1 MARRKNREIHKRIK
15 HHLEFRFKYPKFLIL
30 ILTIILGYFV
40 FRVGNIPEI
49 ENFILSLGYF
59 GSFLAGILF
68 SHGFTAAP
76 ATAIF
81 LIFAKSQNAILCG
94 LIGGFG
100 VLIGDLLIFKLIR
113 FSFQKEIRYLER
125 ERIIKWVEKEI
136 PEKIRHYLLVIF
148 ADLILITPLPNEI
161 GITMLAAY
169 NKISIKFFSIL
180 SYVLGFL
187 GILIIVLIGKSIF

>member
-1 MARRKNREIHKRIK
+1 MAIRKNKDIK
-15 HHLEFRFKYPKFLIL
+15 KKIKFRFKYPKFLIL
-30 ILTIILGYFV
+30 IFTIILGFFV
-40 FRVGNIPEI
+40 FKIGNIQEF

-59 GSFLAGILF
+59 GSFFAGILF

-81 LIFAKSQNAILCG
+81 LIFAKSQNIWLCSLFG
-94 LIGGFG
+94 AFG

-113 FSFQKEIRYLER
+113 ISFQKEINYLER

-136 PEKIRHYLLVIF
+136 PEKIRHYLLVLF
-148 ADLILITPLPNEI
+148 ADLILITPLPNEL
-161 GITMLAAY
+161 GITMLASY

-187 GILIIVLIGKSIF
+187 GILAIMLIGKSIF